1 MSSKTRSKTSSI
13 DPNWLFTDREEF
25 LHPIKLPTLKSVI
38 GVMRHLM
45 SGGTAQMTLN
55 EAAREVA
62 KRVHAKW
69 YHDTVYTISLTSIAE
84 RLMRLWNTFK
94 EGRKRFYAGR
104 LDSKAVKVILISF
117 CFIKIYFNS
126 YCRNTSLRWP
136 IKRSNS
142 LMLPPRLLS
151 KSPAVRQTGVCP

>member
-13 DPNWLFTDREEF
+13 DPNWLFPDREEF
-25 LHPIKLPTLKSVI
+25 LRPIKLPTLKSVI

-45 SGGTAQMTLN
+45 PGGTAQMTVK

-69 YHDTVYTISLTSIAE
+69 YHDPVYTISLTSIAE
-84 RLMRLWNTFK
+84 RMMKVGDTFK

-104 LDSKAVKVILISF
+104 IDSKAVKVVLILI
-117 CFIKIYFNS
+117 CFIKDS
-126 YCRNTSLRWP
+126 
-136 IKRSNS
+136 
-142 LMLPPRLLS
+142 
-151 KSPAVRQTGVCP
+151 